1 MRKRTTL
8 AVSILI
14 LITVGCQDQ
23 TPADATVAKGDVRQ
37 FILTQSV
44 ALGGRP
50 TKTNDLPPLSSDWSF
65 QRDKLGMSISL
76 PREEFPA
83 VDIFLRH
90 VFGSPSTEPKDVP
103 SGNRF
108 GSYLS
113 NAAGCVIFYST
124 SATNCQIYLARPVV
138 TSRDIGHHTWTVRVG
153 NGTYGIYG
161 NSAGTGIVI
170 VQGSIFVPMPFWGF
184 VTLVGL
190 SVLVIIGLLWFL
202 IRRHAKAAS
211 YEGSSGKH

>member
-1 MRKRTTL
+1 MRSSTTL
-8 AVSILI
+8 AVAILI
-14 LITVGCQDQ
+14 LITGGCQERSPSP
-23 TPADATVAKGDVRQ
+23 TAGKGDVRQ
-37 FILTQSV
+37 FILAQSV

-50 TKTNDLPPLSSDWSF
+50 AHTNDLPPLTSEWTF
-65 QRDKLGMSISL
+65 QRDKLGMYISL
-76 PREEFPA
+76 PREEFSA

-90 VFGSPSTEPKDVP
+90 VFGPPSTEPRVLRD
-103 SGNRF
+103 GNRA

-113 NAAGCVIFYST
+113 NAVGCVIFYST
-124 SATNCQIYLARPVV
+124 SATNCVISLLKPVI

-190 SVLVIIGLLWFL
+190 SVLVIIGLLWFF
-202 IRRHAKAAS
+202 IRRHANAA
-211 YEGSSGKH
+211 